1 MAVTGGIPRYLEE
14 IRPDQSAEEN
24 IYRLCYQKEG
34 LLFSEFDDLF
44 KDLFGKR
51 DENYKAIVKAL
62 VDGQQSL
69 EDIASLLDR
78 KKGGDI
84 SQAIEELC
92 QDGFVERY
100 YSWNL
105 KTTKISRKTATIKV
119 TDNYFR
125 FYVKYILPYK
135 HLIEIGEMNSLPQ
148 SWESI
153 LGLSFEHLVI
163 KNRRRLHR
171 LLNIPAHE
179 IIFSNPYIQSET
191 KDKRGCQIDYAV
203 QTKFN
208 VLYIIEIKFSKNEI
222 STNVITEVEEKI
234 QRLKLPKGFSVR
246 PILIHVNG
254 VSPGVIEKDYF
265 ATIIDFSELF

>member
-179 IIFSNPYIQSET
+179 IICSNPYIQSET
-191 KDKRGCQIDYAV
+191 KDKRGCQIDYVV

-234 QRLKLPKGFSVR
+234 QRLKLPKGISVR